1 MLFVT
6 GIFKRSGVCFKRLVC
21 FRGVVRVVCDWDI

>member
-6 GIFKRSGVCFKRLVC
+6 GMFKRSGAYCLC
-21 FRGVVRVVCDWDI
+21 LGYLRGVVRVVCDWDI

>member
-1 MLFVT
+1 MLYVT
-6 GIFKRSGVCFKRLVC
+6 WICKRSGACLKRLVC